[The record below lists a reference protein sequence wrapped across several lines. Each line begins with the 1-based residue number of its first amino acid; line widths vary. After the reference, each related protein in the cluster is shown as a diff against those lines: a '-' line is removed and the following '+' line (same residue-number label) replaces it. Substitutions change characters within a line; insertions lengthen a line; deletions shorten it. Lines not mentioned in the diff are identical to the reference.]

1 MLMVVRMN
9 KKNDTA
15 EVLFENESY
24 IQCEF
29 FVDTL
34 SDKSNIEICDKY

>member
-9 KKNDTA
+9 KEDETA
-15 EVLFENESY
+15 EVLFENESRTK
-24 IQCEF
+24 CGL

>member
-1 MLMVVRMN
+1 MLMVIRMN

-24 IQCEF
+24 MECEF

-34 SDKSNIEICDKY
+34 KDKSNIEICDKY

>member
-9 KKNDTA
+9 N
-15 EVLFENESY
+15 ENESY
-24 IQCEF
+24 TQCEF

>member
-1 MLMVVRMN
+1 MVVRMN

-15 EVLFENESY
+15 GILFENESHME
-24 IQCEF
+24 CEF

>member
-15 EVLFENESY
+15 DVLFESESY
-24 IQCEF
+24 IECEF
-29 FVDTL
+29 FVDELT
-34 SDKSNIEICDKY
+34 DKSNIEICDKY

>member
-9 KKNDTA
+9 KENDTA
-15 EVLFENESY
+15 EILFESESHME
-24 IQCEF
+24 CEF
-29 FVDTL
+29 SVDTL